1 MIDEK
6 IRTMVSSLKV
16 LIVQM
21 LKCRIKRG
29 VTAFLPPP
37 GGPMAAISSISISVI
52 LLVSLRSYLEST
64 HKEKKKR
71 ERERRTQNETR

>member
-6 IRTMVSSLKV
+6 IRTIVSSLKE
-16 LIVQM
+16 LMVQI

-37 GGPMAAISSISISVI
+37 GGPMAAISSMSTSVI

-64 HKEKKKR
+64 HKDK
-71 ERERRTQNETR
+71 ERKDKMKHE

>member
-6 IRTMVSSLKV
+6 IRTIVSSLKE
-16 LIVQM
+16 LMVQI

-37 GGPMAAISSISISVI
+37 GGPMAAISSMSTSVI

-64 HKEKKKR
+64 HKDK
-71 ERERRTQNETR
+71 ERKDKMKHG

>member
-6 IRTMVSSLKV
+6 IRTIVSSLKE
-16 LIVQM
+16 LMVQI

-37 GGPMAAISSISISVI
+37 GGPMAAISSMSTSVI

-64 HKEKKKR
+64 HKDKKR
-71 ERERRTQNETR
+71 KDKMKHG

>member
-6 IRTMVSSLKV
+6 IRTIVSSLKE
-16 LIVQM
+16 LMVQI

-37 GGPMAAISSISISVI
+37 GGPMAAISSMSTSVI

-64 HKEKKKR
+64 HKDK
-71 ERERRTQNETR
+71 ERKDKMKYG